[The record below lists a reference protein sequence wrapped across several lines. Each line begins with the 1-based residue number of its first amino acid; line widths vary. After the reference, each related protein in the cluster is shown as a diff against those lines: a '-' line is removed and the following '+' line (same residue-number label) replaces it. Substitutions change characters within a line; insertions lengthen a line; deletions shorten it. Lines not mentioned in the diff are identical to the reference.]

1 MSIRPVKA
9 LPISYVRSH
18 TKEVLKFI
26 NDGPRHVLLTKHGK
40 GAACLIPMHDARVLW
55 QLQTRP
61 VEEMDS
67 RLKAA
72 YTRWLRAKGLD
83 EKWEGTELDEGKWVT
98 WWGLEKM

>member
-9 LPISYVRSH
+9 MPISYVRSH
-18 TKEVLKFI
+18 TKEVL
-26 NDGPRHVLLTKHGK
+26 NLVNSERHVLLTKHGK
-40 GAACLIPMHDARVLW
+40 PAACIIPYHDARVLW

-61 VEEMDS
+61 VEEMDE

-72 YTRWLRAKGLD
+72 YARWLRAKSLD
-83 EKWEGTELDEGKWVT
+83 EKWEGIELDDKKWVS